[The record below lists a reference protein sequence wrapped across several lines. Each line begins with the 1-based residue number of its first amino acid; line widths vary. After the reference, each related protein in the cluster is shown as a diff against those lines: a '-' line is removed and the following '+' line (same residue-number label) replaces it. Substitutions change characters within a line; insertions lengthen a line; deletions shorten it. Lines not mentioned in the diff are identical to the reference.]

1 MSFLQVS
8 HLDIAVGDRRL
19 ISKLELQIDR
29 GEFWCILG
37 KNGSGKTTLLQVI
50 AGLRSNSKAQI
61 QLCGEALQ
69 STPLALL
76 AQRRGLMMQQQ
87 ADVFPHTVF
96 DAVAISQVVGWSST
110 NDDSMSANFS
120 VSKALEKVGMA
131 GSEGRNVLTLSG
143 GERQRVALAALL
155 VQAPELMLLD
165 EPVSHQDV
173 AQQLQVM
180 QLLRELSANHA
191 VISSCHDI
199 NLARRFATHAL
210 VLGEGQHW
218 LGSVVDILV
227 PEILS
232 LAFGCEFMQ
241 QGDWLLPFQ
250 VLGASAR

>member
-1 MSFLQVS
+1 MTLLQLS
-8 HLDIAVGDRRL
+8 HLDIAAGDRL
-19 ISKLELQIDR
+19 LLKNLEVEIDR
-29 GEFWCILG
+29 GEFWCIIG
-37 KNGSGKTTLLQVI
+37 KNGAGKTTLLQVI
-50 AGLRSNSKAQI
+50 AGLRSPLKGHI
-61 QLCGEALQ
+61 QLCGNSLQ

-87 ADVFPHTVF
+87 VDVFPHTVF
-96 DAVAISQVVGWSST
+96 DTVAISQIARHIPK
-110 NDDSMSANFS
+110 NDASAFAAVP
-120 VSKALEKVGMA
+120 VSAALEQVGMS
-131 GSEGRNVLTLSG
+131 GSEARNVLSLSG

-180 QLLRELSANHA
+180 QLLRELATNHA

-210 VLGEGQHW
+210 VLGEGHHW
-218 LGSVVDILV
+218 LGPVGDILV

-232 LAFGCEFMQ
+232 LAFGCEFMW
-241 QGDWLLPFQ
+241 QGDWLVPFQ
-250 VLGASAR
+250 EQVNSAR